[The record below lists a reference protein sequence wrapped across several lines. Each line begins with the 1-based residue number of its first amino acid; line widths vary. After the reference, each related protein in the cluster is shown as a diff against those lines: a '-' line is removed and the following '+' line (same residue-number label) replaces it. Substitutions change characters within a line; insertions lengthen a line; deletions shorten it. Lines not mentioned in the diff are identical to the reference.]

1 MSIGS
6 WVTVGLFL
14 HIDSQ
19 NEGWNGEYMKII
31 FAHEAMSTNYILYC
45 DFEQYN
51 YFIIE
56 PKGMYKDVTESC
68 FMKMASIDSDVYFEK
83 DIVAEAFDPTAIV
96 VVGGVEATFDLFI
109 YPERRVEVFFTENP
123 RKCKIPGPP
132 YDQMGSSSPAYYAGN
147 YLLVL
152 SVGDFKLLRLRPFG
166 FLPATVQW
174 GRNPFLCFIHL
185 RFQLKCSY

>member
-1 MSIGS
+1 ML
-6 WVTVGLFL
+6 VNRGLFL

-31 FAHEAMSTNYILYC
+31 FAHEARSTYYIIYC

-68 FMKMASIDSDVYFEK
+68 FMKMPSIDSDVYFEK
-83 DIVAEAFDPTAIV
+83 DIVAEAFDPTDIV
-96 VVGGVEATFDLFI
+96 VLGGVVSTFELFKN
-109 YPERRVEVFFTENP
+109 PEKKVEVFFTENP
-123 RKCKIPGPP
+123 RKCKVPSPP
-132 YDQMGSSSPAYYAGN
+132 YDEKGSSFPADYAGN

-152 SVGDFKLLRLRPFG
+152 SLGDFKLLRLRPFG
-166 FLPATVQW
+166 FLPATV
-174 GRNPFLCFIHL
+174 
-185 RFQLKCSY
+185 